1 MKEVVII
8 TMKRNTELST
18 EIEFLSNQLI
28 SFTRQ
33 LHTLRSWMKGYKR
46 PRINAMMQAYNDIK
60 KDIRLIRQALTGK
73 FNIIVV
79 RDLSGGDEEKMNNR
93 EFEFKEFERSS
104 GETDV
109 LALLNKDYDLSVD
122 SDLELAM
129 TLKTLCNEYI
139 MCCYALSSATC
150 EVWGCIVRVAKEI
163 VRREGERE

>member
-79 RDLSGGDEEKMNNR
+79 RDLSGGDEEK
-93 EFEFKEFERSS
+93 
-104 GETDV
+104 
-109 LALLNKDYDLSVD
+109 
-122 SDLELAM
+122 
-129 TLKTLCNEYI
+129 
-139 MCCYALSSATC
+139 
-150 EVWGCIVRVAKEI
+150 
-163 VRREGERE
+163 